1 MYDHDSMLILPLS
14 QKHDMQIIP
23 FWHLVLATECH
34 YAIFR
39 DYTVY
44 ATIKKLSIT
53 LKGTEK
59 YKKMEK
65 KRYIKMFF
73 LYYQTIISNFGKYLE
88 DSTKKCFSKLTKKTS
103 RNLDKI
109 NVLLISTILDAM

>member
-44 ATIKKLSIT
+44 ATIKNFQLH
-53 LKGTEK
+53 LKVPK
-59 YKKMEK
+59 
-65 KRYIKMFF
+65 
-73 LYYQTIISNFGKYLE
+73 
-88 DSTKKCFSKLTKKTS
+88 STKRWKKKDTSKCFSCII
-103 RNLDKI
+103 RP
-109 NVLLISTILDAM
+109 LLVILENI

>member
-65 KRYIKMFF
+65 KKD
-73 LYYQTIISNFGKYLE
+73 TS
-88 DSTKKCFSKLTKKTS
+88 KCFSCII
-103 RNLDKI
+103 RP
-109 NVLLISTILDAM
+109 LLVILENI

>member
-1 MYDHDSMLILPLS
+1 MYDHDSMKILALS
-14 QKHDMQIIP
+14 QKLDMQITP

-44 ATIKKLSIT
+44 ATIKKLTLT
-53 LKGTEK
+53 LKGTQK

-65 KRYIKMFF
+65 KYI
-73 LYYQTIISNFGKYLE
+73 S
-88 DSTKKCFSKLTKKTS
+88 KCFSS
-103 RNLDKI
+103 IIRP
-109 NVLLISTILDAM
+109 LLVILDNI